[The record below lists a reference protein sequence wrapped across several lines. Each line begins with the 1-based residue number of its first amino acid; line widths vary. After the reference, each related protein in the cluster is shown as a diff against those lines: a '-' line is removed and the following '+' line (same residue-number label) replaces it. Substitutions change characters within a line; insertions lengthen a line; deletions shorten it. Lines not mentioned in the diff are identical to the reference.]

1 MVCKDLVCVSLYDT
15 KPVYILS
22 NCCDGIRWIKKERK
36 VFSKEKGKEVII
48 TFYRLNVIEY
58 YNYNMGSVDL
68 ADQLWNHY
76 RYDTACHRNR
86 KWWWSIWWWAFQGL
100 LTNSYIVYSLYHRL
114 HDSKKIISHYD
125 YIKAIALAW
134 IEPALHR
141 PKPPLQGG
149 IIQTTTRKRTR
160 YNSDTSTIS
169 PISYSDSQTAS
180 FDQKHNVRVTES
192 NLHPN
197 TGKLSCRLRTD
208 IQHIPVASKS
218 KRARCQLHRWASGKE
233 VMSCVMTCL
242 ICGVDLCLQCYSLFH
257 KEANLVDF
265 RCQIAN

>member
-76 RYDTACHRNR
+76 QYDTAWHRNR

-114 HDSKKIISHYD
+114 HDSKKIISHYN

-149 IIQTTTRKRTR
+149 IIQTTTRKRT
-160 YNSDTSTIS
+160 
-169 PISYSDSQTAS
+169 
-180 FDQKHNVRVTES
+180 
-192 NLHPN
+192 
-197 TGKLSCRLRTD
+197 
-208 IQHIPVASKS
+208 
-218 KRARCQLHRWASGKE
+218 
-233 VMSCVMTCL
+233 
-242 ICGVDLCLQCYSLFH
+242 
-257 KEANLVDF
+257 
-265 RCQIAN
+265 